1 MPSSSRREVL
11 LPRSRASFPVLVFLS
26 LFLITGC
33 GSGDSPPGENAVR
46 VDGIDTG
53 AVEVRLPLQGD
64 SAPEVPTG
72 VVAQN
77 GNPAGLER
85 LQDGVVFLAF
95 IYTRCPNARMCPL
108 ITRRMRQLQQK
119 VRSEGSPAASF
130 VLATLDPTYD
140 TPAVLR
146 SYADRHDLD
155 RTDFELWTGPPGAV
169 KQLHERY
176 NITAVR
182 PENAEDD
189 PLVHNL
195 RLYLIDRR
203 GTIRAIWTGNDWT
216 VDEVH
221 RRLRSL

>member
-1 MPSSSRREVL
+1 MPPFRLTGPS
-11 LPRSRASFPVLVFLS
+11 PRSRPAWLVVVFL
-26 LFLITGC
+26 FLLPVAGC
-33 GSGDSPPGENAVR
+33 STDESSPGGDAVR

-64 SAPEVPTG
+64 SAPEVPEG
-72 VVAQN
+72 VLEQD
-77 GNPAGLER
+77 GNPAGLNR
-85 LQDGVVFLAF
+85 LPDGVVFLAF

-108 ITRRMRQLQQK
+108 VTRRMQRLQK
-119 VRSEGSPAASF
+119 KIRSGGSSPASF
-130 VLATLDPTYD
+130 VLATLDPAYD

-155 RTDFELWTGPPGAV
+155 RTDFELWTGPPEAV
-169 KQLHERY
+169 KELHERY

-203 GTIRAIWTGNDWT
+203 GTIRGIWTGNDWT

-221 RRLRSL
+221 RRLGSL